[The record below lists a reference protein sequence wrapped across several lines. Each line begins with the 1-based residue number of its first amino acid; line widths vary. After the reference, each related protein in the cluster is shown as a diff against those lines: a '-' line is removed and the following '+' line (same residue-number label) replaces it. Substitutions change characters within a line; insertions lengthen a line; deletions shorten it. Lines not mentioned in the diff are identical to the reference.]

1 MNKTYKVIIT
11 ATKANRIA
19 RVNKIIDVVQGSTT
33 HIQAKGGE
41 RFATVFIFNTTKKPP
56 KVLYFKIF

>member
-1 MNKTYKVIIT
+1 MNKTYKVIIS
-11 ATKANRIA
+11 ATKLNRIA
-19 RVNKIIDVVQGSTT
+19 RVNKTVEIVQGSTT

-41 RFATVFIFNTTKKPP
+41 RFATVFIFNSTKKST